1 MSALREGSTIQGE
14 NMQRALIAA
23 WIGLGGLAA
32 TPAPAQEAHSWTVED
47 DFANVTFALESA
59 IVGAGLVIDHTSH
72 TGEMLERT
80 REATGSQTV
89 IFTQADIYSFC
100 SATVSRLVMEA
111 NPANV
116 QFCPYTVFAYET
128 PGQPGVVT
136 VGFRDYPAGEMDQV
150 EAMLGGIVTE
160 ALMLEP

>member
-1 MSALREGSTIQGE
+1 
-14 NMQRALIAA
+14 MQRVIIAA
-23 WIGLGGLAA
+23 LIGLGGMLASGA
-32 TPAPAQEAHSWTVED
+32 AAQEAHVWTVED
-47 DFANVTFALESA
+47 DFAAVTFALENA
-59 IVGAGLVIDHTSH
+59 IVGAGLVVDHVSH

-80 REATGSQTV
+80 REATGSATV
-89 IFTQADIYSFC
+89 LFTQADIYSFC
-100 SATVSRLVMEA
+100 SATVSRAVMEA

-128 PGQPGVVT
+128 PDQPGVIT

-150 EAMLGGIVTE
+150 EALLGGIVAE